1 MEQWIFTGIGTINGK
16 INFRSVL
23 YFMTKNSFVLIFKES
38 HVLCKKIE
46 ENITFFSSTVQEI
59 VEERDISRY
68 L

>member
-1 MEQWIFTGIGTINGK
+1 
-16 INFRSVL
+16 
-23 YFMTKNSFVLIFKES
+23 MTKNSFVLIFKES